1 VARSVHDAADGTIRG
16 IPSEIAASPVAALPM
31 TTSASKPTDVAW
43 MLEQLWA
50 PIVAVTAVHG
60 GRENGLISSTVVTAS
75 LLPESPRVV
84 VQLSKTN
91 LTHDLVCASGALAVH
106 FLPDDDRGLEL
117 FRTLGIRTGR
127 ETSKLDAVATAP
139 GLTGSPILQDAVAY
153 VEARVAETHD
163 VEGSTIVVA
172 DVVGGARIRNTALL
186 TIDAVRERLPPEWA
200 DEWERRL
207 EAELAAARRHR

>member
-1 VARSVHDAADGTIRG
+1 MRAA
-16 IPSEIAASPVAALPM
+16 
-31 TTSASKPTDVAW
+31 DVAW
-43 MLEQLWA
+43 VLEQLWA
-50 PIVAVTAVHG
+50 PIVAVTAAHE

-91 LTHDLVCASGALAVH
+91 LTHDLVCDSGALAVH

-127 ETSKLDAVATAP
+127 ETSKLDGLSTAP

-153 VEARVAETHD
+153 VEARIAETHD
-163 VEGSTIVVA
+163 AGDSTIVVA
-172 DVVGGARIRNTALL
+172 DVVGGARIRDTAVL